1 MGVLEDFNRKERLKE
16 EIWEKLPDYESLGMT
31 EDDIVLSI
39 FDEEE

>member
-31 EDDIVLSI
+31 EEDIDLSS
-39 FDEEE
+39 FDEDE

>member
-16 EIWEKLPDYESLGMT
+16 ERWENLPDYESLGMT
-31 EDDIVLSI
+31 EDDIDLSI